1 MNQRFSIA
9 ELAMAYPR
17 KQRGQSI
24 VFITVTSV
32 IVLLVTLVTFN
43 SGQLSYHRIKLQ
55 NTADAAAYS
64 AAVAEARDLNFA
76 AYMNRGMI
84 ANQVAV
90 AQIVSLTGWS
100 RNFYDTYNGEY
111 VSIQET
117 ISSFSSLKAM
127 WSTPFNV
134 AKGFSNGIKSVL
146 DPVAGPAVKAIDF
159 LIDGLYYA
167 SKAYHLA
174 VVASI
179 PLQVIPNV
187 VEANEPEA
195 KVSDFGNLALAA
207 YAANYYTFTKSFSP
221 SGNTDG
227 DDRMAKVTQASTDV
241 FYKDRS
247 LPPIWPLP
255 ILIDPTRLFTYG
267 VGPLLMMQFHSGGSV
282 LKNNTNVADQNMKGW
297 DSLDSTGLFVIMCL
311 TIPVF
316 GIPVPIPFPLPPLPA
331 GAGAAAAGNSA
342 WISSQGLGLSNNF
355 GHRNPANT
363 DVDPLATFP
372 YGGVHVNPMTAIPA
386 WIKVAEGPGAN
397 LDSRAG
403 IRDYYDLAANI
414 KSNASQQANATNKT
428 NLNDVAP
435 SWVVEVE
442 RPNSSLITS
451 STGDYTIGGGS
462 DGKLNLPM
470 GNPSNNLRALS
481 KAQAYFSRPSSQ
493 FVRAQ
498 GSPEWGIF
506 KRDDGKT
513 EWGSLYSPYWQA
525 RLVPNSIFE
534 QGLSIIG
541 TGLL

>member
-1 MNQRFSIA
+1 MNQRSFSA
-9 ELAMAYPR
+9 ELARGCPR

-32 IVLLVTLVTFN
+32 IVLLIALVTFN

-100 RNFYDTYNGEY
+100 RNFYDTYNGDY
-111 VSIQET
+111 VEIQEI
-117 ISSFSSLKAM
+117 ISSLSSLKAM
-127 WSTPFNV
+127 WSTPFDI
-134 AKGFSNGIKSVL
+134 AKGISNGIKSVL
-146 DPVAGPAVKAIDF
+146 DPVAGPAVKAIDY

-167 SKAYHLA
+167 TKAYHIA
-174 VVASI
+174 MSASI
-179 PLQVIPNV
+179 PYDVIPSV
-187 VEANEPEA
+187 VKANEPEA
-195 KVSDFGNLALAA
+195 KVSDLGNVALLA
-207 YAANYYTFTKSFSP
+207 YGANYYTFTKSFSP

-282 LKNNTNVADQNMKGW
+282 LKNNTNVADQNFKGW
-297 DSLDSTGLFVIMCL
+297 DSLDATGLFVIMCL

-342 WISSQGLGLSNNF
+342 WVSSEGISLVNNF
-355 GHRNPANT
+355 EHRNPENT
-363 DVDPLATFP
+363 GVDPLAAFP
-372 YGGVHVNPMTAIPA
+372 FGGVHVNPMTAIPA
-386 WIKVAEGPGAN
+386 WIKVAEGPGTN

-414 KSNASQQANATNKT
+414 KSNASQQADASNKK

-451 STGDYTIGGGS
+451 STGDYTIGGGT

-470 GNPSNNLRALS
+470 GNPSNNLRALAKS
-481 KAQAYFSRPSSQ
+481 QAYFSRPKTL
-493 FVRAQ
+493 FPRE
-498 GSPEWGIF
+498 G
-506 KRDDGKT
+506 DTKT

-525 RLVPNSIFE
+525 RLVPNNILE

-541 TGLL
+541 TGFL